1 MKRFTLLAALVLAPS
16 LFAGDA
22 FAQTASERYEEA
34 RQMYRDRDYAGAI
47 PVIIAS
53 IQQDPGIPEYYL
65 GAARTYFRLENYDAA
80 VLFYDI
86 YIDYF
91 GNRLPQSTPA
101 NNSAARARD
110 ERASA
115 NVERSNPEAPVPDP
129 PGQAEARAAMLARIA
144 EGTGLT
150 ANNGGAVAMYD
161 ALMRSGYA
169 RPDLLQL
176 RIQLMD
182 CLLAEAQLF
191 VPPDRAM
198 LPSLS
203 LDQWTTQRER
213 MRRHQSLLP
222 AATAGN
228 EAVGRPVAASE
239 ADPAR
244 AMLHMAEGQMQFM
257 NGNWERAAEN
267 FQLAVVADSAMLPA
281 HMGLLNAWYHTQRG
295 RTPEVDTAL
304 AEFRALIEQHD
315 PDALAMFGL
324 YGAAFAAQSGERELA
339 VRTIADMLGLPTE

>member
-1 MKRFTLLAALVLAPS
+1 MKRLTLLAALVSAPA
-16 LFAGDA
+16 LFAVDA
-22 FAQTASERYEEA
+22 LAQTAAERYEEA

-47 PVIIAS
+47 PIILAS

-65 GAARTYFRLENYDAA
+65 GAARTYFRLENYDTA

-91 GNRLPQSTPA
+91 GSRLPQSTPA
-101 NNSAARARD
+101 NNSVARARE
-110 ERASA
+110 ERESA
-115 NVERSNPEAPVPDP
+115 NVERANPEAPVPDP
-129 PGQAEARAAMLARIA
+129 PGQAEARAALLNRIA

-150 ANNGGAVAMYD
+150 ANNGGAVAIYD

-222 AATAGN
+222 AATLGE
-228 EAVGRPVAASE
+228 EAVGRPVAANQ

-244 AMLHMAEGQMQFM
+244 AMLHMAEGQIQFI
-257 NGNWERAAEN
+257 NGNWDRAAEN
-267 FQLAVVADSAMLPA
+267 FQLALIADGAMLPA

-295 RTPEVDTAL
+295 RTPEVDAAL
-304 AEFRALIEQHD
+304 ADFRELIEQND
-315 PDALAMFGL
+315 PDALEMFAL
-324 YGAAFAAQSGERELA
+324 YGAAFAARSGERELA
-339 VRTIADMLGLPTE
+339 VRTIGEMLGLPVE

>member
-1 MKRFTLLAALVLAPS
+1 MKLYAFLITMLLGTT
-16 LFAGDA
+16 AGEPVA
-22 FAQTASERYEEA
+22 YAQTAAERYDEA
-34 RQMYRDRDYAGAI
+34 RQLYRDRDYANAL

-65 GAARTYFRLENYDAA
+65 GAARTWFRLENYDAA

-91 GNRLPQSTPA
+91 GNRLPASTPA
-101 NNSAARARD
+101 NNGVARARE

-115 NVERSNPEAPVPDP
+115 NSERPNPDAPVPEP

-161 ALMRSGYA
+161 ALMRAGYA

-191 VPPDRAM
+191 VPPHQAM

-203 LDQWTTQRER
+203 LEQWTTQRER

-222 AATAGN
+222 AASDAG
-228 EAVGRPVAASE
+228 EVVGRPVE
-239 ADPAR
+239 ANESDPAR
-244 AMLHMAEGQMQFM
+244 AMLHMAEGQMQFI
-257 NGNWERAAEN
+257 NGNWDRAAEN
-267 FQLAVVADSAMLPA
+267 FQLALVADGSMLPA
-281 HMGLLNAWYHTQRG
+281 HMGLLNAWYHTNRG
-295 RTPEVDTAL
+295 RTPEVAAAL
-304 AEFRALIEQHD
+304 SQFRMLVEQNE
-315 PDALAMFGL
+315 PDSIAMIGL
-324 YGAAFAAQSGERELA
+324 YDAAFAAQSGERELA
-339 VRTIADMLGLPTE
+339 VRTIGEMLGLPVE